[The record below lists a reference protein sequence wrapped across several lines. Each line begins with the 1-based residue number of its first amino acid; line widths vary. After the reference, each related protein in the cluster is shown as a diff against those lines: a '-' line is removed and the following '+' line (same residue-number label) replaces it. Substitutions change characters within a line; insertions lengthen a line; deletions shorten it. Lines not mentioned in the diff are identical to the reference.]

1 MEILLNWKSQLRR
14 LSSSRSLWKLDHYF
28 ANFDQEQKSSYHCI
42 TL

>member
-14 LSSSRSLWKLDHYF
+14 SSRSLWKLDHYF
-28 ANFDQEQKSSYHCI
+28 ANFDQEQKSSYHCL